1 MSNIY
6 DSMVSALREHWK
18 ANDNAYPQRFEL
30 TQVTLEAL
38 AATRKLVND
47 TMNFKKY
54 PDWEQEFLGVPVVL
68 SAEGDAMIAK
78 DGTRV
83 PLSA

>member
-1 MSNIY
+1 MANIY

-30 TQVTLEAL
+30 TQVTLDSL

-68 SAEGDAMIAK
+68 STEGDAMIAK
-78 DGTRV
+78 DGARV

>member
-1 MSNIY
+1 M
-6 DSMVSALREHWK
+6 
-18 ANDNAYPQRFEL
+18 
-30 TQVTLEAL
+30 
-38 AATRKLVND
+38 AARKLVND

-54 PDWEQEFLGVPVVL
+54 PDWEQEFLGVPLVL
-68 SAEGDAMIAK
+68 STEEDAMIAK